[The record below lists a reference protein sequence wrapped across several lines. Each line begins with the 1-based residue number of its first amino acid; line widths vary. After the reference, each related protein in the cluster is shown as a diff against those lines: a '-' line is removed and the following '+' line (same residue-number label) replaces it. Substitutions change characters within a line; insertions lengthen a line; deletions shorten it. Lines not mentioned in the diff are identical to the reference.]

1 MESKKL
7 ERVFDRVRLSRE
19 REDAILADL
28 TKKHNEEVS
37 NMKQT
42 ARRRVP
48 AAALAAAVLAIVLAG
63 TAVAAYLSRLTV
75 TPYEGGYKVRTEAK
89 NIPQESLPADLRER
103 AAALGGKS
111 THLPFGSWDEA
122 EAYLGREIADN
133 ARLDQMTKG
142 ECGGIASGDTEAVSA
157 PCVILL
163 SAHKGLPDII
173 EVHASFRENLC
184 HFSVEAVLIAKNP
197 LLDGDKAI
205 GFTNTLADL
214 TGTETYVTP
223 GGLET
228 TIVTSQEDVF
238 GMVYTNYEAQFILN
252 DATFRVG
259 TSVNERQ
266 ASGEEALALL
276 KEVLDAYE

>member
-1 MESKKL
+1 
-7 ERVFDRVRLSRE
+7 
-19 REDAILADL
+19 
-28 TKKHNEEVS
+28 
-37 NMKQT
+37 MKQT

-184 HFSVEAVLIAKNP
+184 HFSVEAVLIAKKP

-223 GGLET
+223 SGLET

-238 GMVYTNYEAQFILN
+238 GTVYTNYEAQFILN